1 MQDAKKNTLTTLD
14 ILRDARDSG
23 LFKKAWQALYYHLAL
38 RANQKTDYS
47 TFVGYETL
55 CSDTG
60 LNAKTIQEAAAQLE
74 AAGLISRKVR
84 PNHSNVWYLN
94 VWEVHKVA
102 ETRRETPVNP
112 FAPAAIPAGAPDN
125 ALDAEFPASRSVEEQ
140 EWVAQIHALLKER
153 LGEHPTYAL
162 ANSKSIMDSRVEE
175 MIGMAGSAKRCHEAL
190 VRTLD
195 IDRTRLAT
203 LKSKQLGGYLKKCF
217 PQWFAEWSSHHDDT
231 LDSALRTL
239 CLGGPVINVVPISVL
254 HDCLAPFV
262 HDKLGDHL
270 IDLRETCIDGK
281 TWYEADVTPQARIAG
296 IIAQAASEYFTSP
309 DAIPEWVDE
318 EIVAE
323 LERMLA
329 DEDFRSALK
338 ESEDSIGY
346 CMDRLKRTVPNPAS
360 YDLADELEQL

>member
-1 MQDAKKNTLTTLD
+1 MKDTLTTLD

-23 LFKKAWQALYYHLAL
+23 LFRKAGQALYYHLAL
-38 RANQKTDYS
+38 RANQRTDYS

-60 LNAKTIQEAAAQLE
+60 LNAKTIQEAAVQLE

-94 VWEVHKVA
+94 VWKVHKVA
-102 ETRRETPVNP
+102 ETRREAPVNP
-112 FAPAAIPAGAPDN
+112 FAPDTSTADAPDK
-125 ALDAEFPASRSVEEQ
+125 APDAEFTAKRSAEEQ
-140 EWVAQIHALLKER
+140 EWVAEIHALIKKL

-162 ANSKSIMDSRVEE
+162 ANAKSIMDSRVEE
-175 MIGMAGSAKRCHEAL
+175 MIDMAGSAKRCHEAL
-190 VRTLD
+190 VRTLN

-239 CLGGPVINVVPISVL
+239 CLGGPVIGVCPTSVFY
-254 HDCLAPFV
+254 DCFPPFV
-262 HDKLGDHL
+262 HEKLGKHL
-270 IDLRETCIDGK
+270 IDLRETDIDGK
-281 TWYEADVTPQARIAG
+281 TRYEADVTPQARITG
-296 IIAQAASEYFTSP
+296 IIAQAANEYLSSP
-309 DAIPEWVDE
+309 DAIPEWADE
-318 EIVAE
+318 EIVVD
-323 LERMLA
+323 LKRMLV

-346 CMDRLKRTVPNPAS
+346 CMDRLKRSVPAPTS
-360 YDLADELEQL
+360 YDLADELE